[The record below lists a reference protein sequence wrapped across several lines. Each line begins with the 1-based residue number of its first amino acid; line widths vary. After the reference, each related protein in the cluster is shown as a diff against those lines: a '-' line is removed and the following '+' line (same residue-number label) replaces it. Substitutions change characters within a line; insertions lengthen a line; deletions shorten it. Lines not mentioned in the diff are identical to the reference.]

1 MIFLGKDAYNK
12 VTSYN
17 NCLIYISLKT
27 NYIKANFGKALVS
40 YVRRQ
45 VFLGHIKWGV
55 CEEKAKK
62 KVIGLIS
69 WMKPF

>member
-1 MIFLGKDAYNK
+1 MFLGKDAYNK

-40 YVRRQ
+40 YVRR
-45 VFLGHIKWGV
+45 
-55 CEEKAKK
+55 
-62 KVIGLIS
+62 
-69 WMKPF
+69 